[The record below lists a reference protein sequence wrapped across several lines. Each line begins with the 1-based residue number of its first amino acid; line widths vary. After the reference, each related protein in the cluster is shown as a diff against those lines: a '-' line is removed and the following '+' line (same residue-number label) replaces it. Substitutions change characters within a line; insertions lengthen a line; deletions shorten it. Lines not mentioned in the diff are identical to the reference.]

1 MAILRGN
8 KNKQTKGG
16 DKMYDFSDYD
26 VKDLFKIKDALV
38 ILLAY
43 SLENDDMLQAVKEE
57 LNKRIEA

>member
-1 MAILRGN
+1 
-8 KNKQTKGG
+8 
-16 DKMYDFSDYD
+16 MYDFSDYD